1 MISGP
6 SLDQATISGSDSET
20 PYYFVEKPD
29 AQQFSGLIN
38 HFQGNYLANT
48 YPKMINNKIKKL
60 KEILNNNQD
69 VHFILD
75 KKPNLKEDDN
85 LDDNTL
91 SLLKE
96 LEEKMEEIIKSN
108 CLKGMIVKSS
118 ESQFLNSL
126 SITANFKKS
135 ITKTDDRLFN
145 LTKMLI
151 NK

>member
-6 SLDQATISGSDSET
+6 SLDQATISGPDSET

-38 HFQGNYLANT
+38 DFQGNYLANT
-48 YPKMINNKIKKL
+48 YPKMKNNKIKKL